1 MGAILYQF
9 ASIFDF
15 DGMKSWKYLRTKED
29 TPSLIS
35 KNIALDMINTRSFGV
50 QLSLRKGLNR
60 MIRINAI
67 NT

>member
-1 MGAILYQF
+1 MGNISYQF

-35 KNIALDMINTRSFGV
+35 KNIALDMITPTGKKNETR
-50 QLSLRKGLNR
+50 LS
-60 MIRINAI
+60 
-67 NT
+67 